1 MRNSTNL
8 IPATLATPG
17 KRWWLGSPAAI
28 VRMLGNETYKGL
40 LTLWA
45 HRATLV
51 PELVGLGGT
60 YLFLQFIIGGGH
72 LVRGLFAPTL
82 LGFAAYSF
90 AYLLTLKTV
99 AGTLEELNTGTL
111 EQSHLSPLPAWLL
124 SVGRLGAAL
133 VEGLVITGLVVAALV
148 LILGIELPERWQTL
162 LPASLT
168 ILDIAGFALLLG
180 GLVLAITSIGA
191 VLHVLQGI
199 ILLLNGSFVPV
210 NLFPAWL
217 EVIARLL
224 PSTLGVEATRKVLLQ
239 GQSLAAAWSD
249 HSLLWLLLHTATM
262 LMVGSAVYEWNIRQ
276 AIRTGRLGP
285 R

>member
-1 MRNSTNL
+1 MRNSTNPF
-8 IPATLATPG
+8 PAAVG
-17 KRWWLGSPAAI
+17 MMDRRWRLGSPAAI
-28 VRMLGNETYKGL
+28 VRMLGNETDKGL

-45 HRATLV
+45 HRGTLL
-51 PELVGLGGT
+51 PELAGLGAL
-60 YLFLQFIIGGGH
+60 YLFFQFIIGGGH
-72 LVRGLFAPTL
+72 LVHAIFAPTL

-99 AGTLEELNTGTL
+99 AGTLEEMNTGTL

-133 VEGLVITGLVVAALV
+133 VEGLVVTGLIMAALV
-148 LILGIELPERWQTL
+148 LILGIDLPPRWQAMVPATL
-162 LPASLT
+162 T
-168 ILDIAGFALLLG
+168 VLDIAGFALLLG
-180 GLVLAITSIGA
+180 GLALAITSIGA

-199 ILLLNGSFVPV
+199 ILMLNGSLVPV

-224 PSTLGVEATRKVLLQ
+224 PSTLGVEVTRKVLVG
-239 GQSLAAAWSD
+239 GQSLPATWSD
-249 HSLLWLLLHTATM
+249 HSLLWLLLHTAGM
-262 LMVGSAVYEWNIRQ
+262 LLVGSAIYQWNIRQ
-276 AIRTGRLGP
+276 ALRNGRLGP